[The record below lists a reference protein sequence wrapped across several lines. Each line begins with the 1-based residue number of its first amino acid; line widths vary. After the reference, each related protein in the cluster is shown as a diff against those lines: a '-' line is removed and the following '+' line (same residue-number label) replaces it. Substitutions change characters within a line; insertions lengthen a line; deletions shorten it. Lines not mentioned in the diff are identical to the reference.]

1 VCSSVICVVRIAAKD
16 KEEDMKVS
24 KVCVLLLLL
33 ASGMVSQAG
42 AQSVIGKVT
51 LSKIQFKGT
60 SVLGAGS
67 GQIYGSVAAPF
78 VKPDHDLVAARRSSV
93 SNQAARANSV
103 AATLSVPAPTP
114 NSVTNR
120 AQVLG
125 FQGLS
130 TVDSG
135 YANGFVLTPPDQGL
149 CAGHGFVVETINL
162 ALVVFNQAGARLTVP
177 QSMNSFYQL
186 DPATTFLAD
195 PRCYYD
201 APTQRWFISMLN
213 VYNSVTGRSDL
224 LLAVSQTSD
233 PRGAYYIYSIDD
245 TDDGANGTPSNPT
258 CPCFGDQP
266 LLGADAN
273 GVYLSTNEFPLFASG
288 FNGAQIYAVSKRE
301 LEAGGPATLV
311 HYYDLPLAEGLSYS
325 VQPASS
331 PDLNEE
337 EGSGVEYFLS
347 ALDFYG
353 TLDNRIAVWA
363 LTNTQSLSS
372 TVPSVS
378 LTSTI
383 VTSEAYGVPPNS
395 PQKAGPYPLG
405 QSLGDP
411 EGLLSTNDDRMNNVV
426 FASGKLW
433 AGLNTVL
440 SDGKNINAGI
450 AYFDVRPSMSHG
462 VLSASMVGQN
472 YISVAGNSVMYP
484 GIGVTADGAAA
495 AAFTL
500 AGASYYPSAAYAKL
514 TPAHALSVNVVAAGA
529 APSDDFSMY
538 PQFGPTNGSG
548 RWGDYSWGV
557 ADGGSIWL
565 ATEYIPGGIDSLAF
579 YTNYSTYVMKVT
591 PQ

>member
-1 VCSSVICVVRIAAKD
+1 
-16 KEEDMKVS
+16 
-24 KVCVLLLLL
+24 
-33 ASGMVSQAG
+33 
-42 AQSVIGKVT
+42 
-51 LSKIQFKGT
+51 
-60 SVLGAGS
+60 
-67 GQIYGSVAAPF
+67 
-78 VKPDHDLVAARRSSV
+78 
-93 SNQAARANSV
+93 V

-114 NSVTNR
+114 NGVTNR

-565 ATEYIPGGIDSLAF
+565 ATEYIPGGINSLAF